1 METQN
6 RKQGGQPGNRNALR
20 HGYYSKVFDT
30 KEEKTDFCK
39 AGDVKGI
46 DEEIALIRYVIKTV
60 ANARDEKSLSILVRA
75 TKSLNRLM
83 RTRQKLSGKYDNFNQ
98 VKNVVNDF
106 LYHGYQCWLRLF
118 SHGALQTLKRKRR
131 CLVTINQN
139 EHLKLFSCKKC
150 SLKRLPKTNFYKTNT
165 FSVRRISI

>member
-75 TKSLNRLM
+75 TNSLNRLM

-98 VKNVVNDF
+98 VIENVVNDF
-106 LYHGYQCWLRLF
+106 LIPMGINIGSGFF
-118 SHGALQTLKRKRR
+118 SHGALQNAETK
-131 CLVTINQN
+131 N
-139 EHLKLFSCKKC
+139 EDEA
-150 SLKRLPKTNFYKTNT
+150 
-165 FSVRRISI
+165 